1 MAAAM
6 ENVILCPFV
15 NRENARWIV
24 TLPMAVQVATE
35 PQLVPEDTAQ
45 AVVLVLTVDGSGP
58 STVVT

>member
-15 NRENARWIV
+15 NHENARWIV

-35 PQLVPEDTAQ
+35 PQLVPEDTVQ

-58 STVVT
+58 LTVVT